1 MVSVLLSD
9 MESFLL
15 HVRCYSQS
23 SPFSSLPTAQR
34 ESVLQTLPYFGTTIA
49 LTLKAN
55 VSLKKKKANV
65 IHLFSG

>member
-23 SPFSSLPTAQR
+23 SPLNSLPTAQR